1 MVKIEIRMRLSSI
14 KYYQYIILLYSNIFF
29 SLLWPSCQF
38 VQVRPPFLYH
48 SYYTTI
54 VKNNFCAFWLF
65 SEHQNLFHH
74 NSPSLW
80 LANEDKKRTDRLGI
94 FTEIPP
100 KSILSA
106 GWVLSSWLAVGTRRK
121 WIGWEYWREIISRIF
136 CPQNHFSLIWL

>member
-1 MVKIEIRMRLSSI
+1 MAKIEIRMRLSSI
-14 KYYQYIILLYSNIFF
+14 KYYQYIMLSYSNIY
-29 SLLWPSCQF
+29 SLSCGLA
-38 VQVRPPFLYH
+38 VNLYKWGLLSYIIIPPLL
-48 SYYTTI
+48 
-54 VKNNFCAFWLF
+54 KNNFCAFWLF

-74 NSPSLW
+74 NPQSLW

-106 GWVLSSWLAVGTRRK
+106 GWVLSLWLAVGTRRK

-136 CPQNHFSLIWL
+136 CPLNHFSLIWL